1 MPSHEEK
8 LSFLREDLLDT
19 LKWLF
24 VGAIAWEGAKN
35 RNLCRFDAEKRACSP
50 KLTVM
55 AMYTTLNLARTLYEF
70 FHTENRGGDNAR
82 AVDFSTSWD
91 RSARS
96 QVYINYMAPG
106 MPVNKRISH
115 LVYNR
120 ALHSGGTGHEGQ
132 DHLNKQVVSAA
143 EDILGL
149 TKKFVLM
156 IDDVALRAE
165 AQSALDGA
173 LAEADTVAKAYGVT
187 NRFR

>member
-1 MPSHEEK
+1 
-8 LSFLREDLLDT
+8 
-19 LKWLF
+19 
-24 VGAIAWEGAKN
+24 
-35 RNLCRFDAEKRACSP
+35 
-50 KLTVM
+50 
-55 AMYTTLNLARTLYEF
+55 
-70 FHTENRGGDNAR
+70 
-82 AVDFSTSWD
+82 
-91 RSARS
+91 
-96 QVYINYMAPG
+96 
-106 MPVNKRISH
+106 
-115 LVYNR
+115 
-120 ALHSGGTGHEGQ
+120 LHSGGTGHEGQ